1 MALLHRRD
9 KIPTT
14 NYEDNYGYTKN
25 SHQPMKDYLDAK
37 RRGENPQYPHL
48 PWSNERAFKE
58 HWSSNAVP
66 KYTNSD
72 AINYSKEP
80 FESANHRERNFGDS
94 KVINRASSS
103 SSVTKSALGSRS
115 KRHIQL
121 QSLEEKL
128 IRKIQDRE
136 DQRRVA
142 SIMDNIEGIK
152 SRFNAHKDVQ
162 ISSSLKK
169 SIRGKTATQITAALL
184 ADSAK
189 NIRQS
194 RGDDEEIQINC
205 VRQSRGVSESRIVKR
220 TTHIELIDDRMLD
233 QLDQSM
239 SSSLYDV
246 KKQLQNFNQRSE
258 DLYHNSRWRKSYFK

>member
-14 NYEDNYGYTKN
+14 IYEDNYGYTRN

-37 RRGENPQYPHL
+37 RKGENPQYPHL
-48 PWSNERAFKE
+48 PWSNERALKKYCPSIE
-58 HWSSNAVP
+58 VP
-66 KYTNSD
+66 KYSNSD
-72 AINYSKEP
+72 AINYSKEI
-80 FESANHRERNFGDS
+80 FKSAKHRERNSDDT
-94 KVINRASSS
+94 KVINRASSL
-103 SSVTKSALGSRS
+103 SVTKSTLSTRLN
-115 KRHIQL
+115 KHIQIP
-121 QSLEEKL
+121 SLEQKL

-136 DQRRVA
+136 DQRRV
-142 SIMDNIEGIK
+142 SRIMDDIEGIK
-152 SRFNAHKDVQ
+152 ARFNADKDVQ
-162 ISSSLKK
+162 LSSSLKK

-189 NIRQS
+189 NMRQS
-194 RGDDEEIQINC
+194 NNEEDYQINC
-205 VRQSRGVSESRIVKR
+205 SRHSRGRSESRIVKR
-220 TTHIELIDDRMLD
+220 TTHIEFVDDRILD

-258 DLYHNSRWRKSYFK
+258 DLYHISRWRKSYFK

>member
-14 NYEDNYGYTKN
+14 IYIENYGYTIN
-25 SHQPMKDYLDAK
+25 RHQPMNDYLDAK
-37 RRGENPQYPHL
+37 RKGENPQYPHL
-48 PWSNERAFKE
+48 PWSNERASTK
-58 HWSSNAVP
+58 HWSSNNKVP

-72 AINYSKEP
+72 ADKYSKDII
-80 FESANHRERNFGDS
+80 ESAKHRERNFDDC
-94 KVINRASSS
+94 KVIKRPSSLPA
-103 SSVTKSALGSRS
+103 TKSALGYRS
-115 KRHIQL
+115 NKHIQFATV
-121 QSLEEKL
+121 EEKI

-142 SIMDNIEGIK
+142 SIMDNIEQIK
-152 SRFNAHKDVQ
+152 SRFHADKDVQ
-162 ISSSLKK
+162 LSSSLKS

-184 ADSAK
+184 ADSEK

-194 RGDDEEIQINC
+194 KNVDDIQINRF
-205 VRQSRGVSESRIVKR
+205 RQSTGASESRIVKR
-220 TTHIELIDDRMLD
+220 TTHIEFIDDHMLD